1 MRFRIPA
8 LTSDGAGFAQGDTN
22 ALGQRAAAQRLQRVM
37 LDAGGWFVEAKAA
50 VFCTGYEVLKGLPS
64 RGTQITSS
72 WAAATAPHADY
83 PDWLDQTLVWEA
95 AKPYLYMRTTPD
107 GRLIVGGEDEDID
120 LPSYRA
126 RSIAH
131 KTARLIA
138 KAEKLIPGLEFT
150 LSRQWTGAFGESED
164 GLPIIDR
171 VPDMPNCI
179 AVMGFGGNGTI
190 YSKIASEIVPTLLRG
205 WPDKDADI
213 FCFR

>member
-1 MRFRIPA
+1 
-8 LTSDGAGFAQGDTN
+8 
-22 ALGQRAAAQRLQRVM
+22 
-37 LDAGGWFVEAKAA
+37 
-50 VFCTGYEVLKGLPS
+50 
-64 RGTQITSS
+64 
-72 WAAATAPHADY
+72 
-83 PDWLDQTLVWEA
+83 
-95 AKPYLYMRTTPD
+95 MRTTPD

-190 YSKIASEIVPTLLRG
+190 SSKIASEIVPTLLRG
-205 WPDKDADI
+205 RPDKDADI
-213 FCFR
+213 FRFR